1 MSSIKAAFFTGASSV
16 ASLPTKT
23 VLPEVAFIGRS
34 NVGKSSLINTLV
46 NRTSLAHVSS
56 TPGKTQ
62 QINFYTIEDTWMLVD
77 MPGFGYASVSKTDR
91 KAWHEL
97 NYEYLLHREQLRLV
111 CVLIDARHDPSPID
125 MELLERLENA
135 ERKYVV
141 ILTKSDKLSSI
152 QATERQTQLQ
162 DALSMCS
169 FCVDVLPYS
178 SRTRFGREQ
187 LWGVIKRET
196 KENSTINTQ

>member
-1 MSSIKAAFFTGASSV
+1 MSSIQASFFTGASSV

-23 VLPEVAFIGRS
+23 TLPEVAFIGRS

-62 QINFYTIEDTWMLVD
+62 QLNFYNIEDTWMLVD
-77 MPGFGYASVSKTDR
+77 MPGFGYASASKTDR

-97 NYEYLLHREQLRLV
+97 NYGYLLEREQLRLI
-111 CVLIDARHDPSPID
+111 CVLIDGRHDPMPSD
-125 MELLERLENA
+125 MELIERLENGG
-135 ERKYVV
+135 RKYIIV
-141 ILTKSDKLSSI
+141 LTKCDKLNSTQMS
-152 QATERQTQLQ
+152 ERQEQINE
-162 DALSMCS
+162 ALSLCEYY
-169 FCVDVLPYS
+169 VDVLPYS
-178 SRTRFGREQ
+178 SRTRLGREQ

-196 KENSTINTQ
+196 KTTKE

>member
-1 MSSIKAAFFTGASSV
+1 M

-23 VLPEVAFIGRS
+23 ILPEVAFIGRS

-62 QINFYTIEDTWMLVD
+62 QLNFYTIEDTWMLVD
-77 MPGFGYASVSKTDR
+77 MPGFGYASASKTDR

-97 NYEYLLHREQLRLV
+97 NYGYLLQREQLSLI
-111 CVLIDARHDPSPID
+111 CVLVDGRHDPMPTD
-125 MELLERLENA
+125 LELIERLENG
-135 ERKYVV
+135 ERNYVV
-141 ILTKSDKLSSI
+141 ILTKCDKLNPI
-152 QATERQTQLQ
+152 QMDERQNQLKE
-162 DALSMCS
+162 ALALCKY
-169 FCVDVLPYS
+169 CIDVLPYS

-187 LWGVIKRET
+187 LWGIIKRET
-196 KENSTINTQ
+196 KQ